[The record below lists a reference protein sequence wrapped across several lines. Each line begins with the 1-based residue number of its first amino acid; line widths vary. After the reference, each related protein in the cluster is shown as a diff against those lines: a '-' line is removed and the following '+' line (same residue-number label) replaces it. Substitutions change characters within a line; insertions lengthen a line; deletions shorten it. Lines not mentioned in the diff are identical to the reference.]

1 MEAAMPQL
9 QPADFA
15 PQLIW
20 LAIIFASLF
29 FIMSRRTL
37 PRIEKVLG
45 ERKTRI
51 SGDLES
57 ARDAQRQSE
66 MAMERY
72 EAEIASARAKGQ
84 GVVRAAREKLGAELS
99 EKRGALDQ
107 QLAVKA
113 AATEKRIHGIL
124 EQASG
129 EIEAMTSGVVSD
141 IVKKLAGVEASEEE
155 VRAAL
160 RQMSKE

>member
-1 MEAAMPQL
+1 MPQL
-9 QPADFA
+9 QPDDFA

-20 LAIIFASLF
+20 LAIIFAALF
-29 FIMSRRTL
+29 YILSRQAL
-37 PRIEKVLG
+37 PRIEQVLG
-45 ERKTRI
+45 ERKSRI

-66 MAMERY
+66 IAMERY
-72 EAEIASARAKGQ
+72 EAEIAAAKSKGQ
-84 GVVRAAREKLGAELS
+84 AAVRAGREKLEAELS

-107 QLAVKA
+107 QLAARA
-113 AATEKRIHGIL
+113 AETEKRIHGIIK
-124 EQASG
+124 QASG
-129 EIEAMTSGVVSD
+129 EMEAMTSGVVRD
-141 IVKKLAGVEASEEE
+141 IVKKLAGVEASDEE

>member
-1 MEAAMPQL
+1 MPQL
-9 QPADFA
+9 QPDDFA

-29 FIMSRRTL
+29 FILSRRAL
-37 PRIEKVLG
+37 PRIEQVLG
-45 ERKTRI
+45 ERKSRI

-57 ARDAQRQSE
+57 ARHAQQQSE
-66 MAMERY
+66 KAMERY
-72 EAEIASARAKGQ
+72 EAEIAAAKAKGQ
-84 GVVRAAREKLGAELS
+84 GVTRAGREKLEAELN

-107 QLAVKA
+107 QLAAGA
-113 AATEKRIHGIL
+113 AETEKRIRGIL
-124 EQASG
+124 ERASG
-129 EIEAMTSGVVSD
+129 EMEAMTSSVVSD
-141 IVKKLAGVEASEEE
+141 IVKRLAGVEASEEE

>member
-1 MEAAMPQL
+1 MPQL
-9 QPADFA
+9 QPDDFA

-29 FIMSRRTL
+29 FILSRQAL
-37 PRIEKVLG
+37 PQIERVLG
-45 ERKTRI
+45 ERKSRI

-72 EAEIASARAKGQ
+72 EAEIAAAKAKGHA
-84 GVVRAAREKLGAELS
+84 VMRAGRDKLETELN

-107 QLAVKA
+107 QLAAKA
-113 AATEKRIHGIL
+113 AETEKRIQGIL
-124 EQASG
+124 ERASG
-129 EIEAMTSGVVSD
+129 EMEAMTSGVVRD

-160 RQMSKE
+160 RHMSKE

>member
-1 MEAAMPQL
+1 MPQL
-9 QPADFA
+9 QPDDFA

-20 LAIIFASLF
+20 LAIIFATLF
-29 FIMSRRTL
+29 FIMSRQAL
-37 PRIEKVLG
+37 PQIGKVLD
-45 ERKTRI
+45 ERKSRI

-66 MAMERY
+66 IAMERY
-72 EAEIASARAKGQ
+72 EAEIAAAKAKGQ
-84 GVVRAAREKLGAELS
+84 AAARAGREKLDAELS
-99 EKRGALDQ
+99 EKRGALDR
-107 QLAVKA
+107 QLAA
-113 AATEKRIHGIL
+113 RSAETGKRIHGIL

-129 EIEAMTSGVVSD
+129 EMEAMTSGVVRD
-141 IVKKLAGVEASEEE
+141 IVKKLAGVEASDEE

>member
-1 MEAAMPQL
+1 LPQ
-9 QPADFA
+9 
-15 PQLIW
+15 
-20 LAIIFASLF
+20 
-29 FIMSRRTL
+29 
-37 PRIEKVLG
+37 IEKVLG
-45 ERKTRI
+45 ERKSRI

-72 EAEIASARAKGQ
+72 ESEIAAAKAKGQ
-84 GVVRAAREKLGAELS
+84 GVMRAGRERLEGELN
-99 EKRGALDQ
+99 EKRGALDH
-107 QLAVKA
+107 QLAAKA
-113 AATEKRIHGIL
+113 AETEKRMHGIL
-124 EQASG
+124 QRASG
-129 EIEAMTSGVVSD
+129 EMAAMTSGVVSD

>member
-1 MEAAMPQL
+1 MPQL
-9 QPADFA
+9 QPHDFA

-20 LAIIFASLF
+20 LALIFASLF
-29 FIMSRRTL
+29 YVLSRRVL
-37 PRIEKVLG
+37 PRIEQVLS
-45 ERKTRI
+45 ERKSRI

-72 EAEIASARAKGQ
+72 ETELAAARTKGQ
-84 GVVRAAREKLGAELS
+84 AVMRASREKLEAELS
-99 EKRGALDQ
+99 GKRGSLDQ
-107 QLAVKA
+107 QLAARA
-113 AATEKRIHGIL
+113 AETEKRIHGIL

-129 EIEAMTSGVVSD
+129 EMETMTSGVVSD